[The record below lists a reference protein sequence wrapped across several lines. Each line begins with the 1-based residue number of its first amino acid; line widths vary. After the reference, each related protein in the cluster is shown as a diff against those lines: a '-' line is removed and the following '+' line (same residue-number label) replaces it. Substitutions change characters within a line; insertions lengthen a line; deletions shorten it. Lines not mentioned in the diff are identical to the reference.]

1 MRPVRVGSRYGGTS
15 RRWAPIR
22 PNPWE
27 AALIRIS
34 GRAVSR
40 RAFVRGAVLSVPV
53 LGAAIVAPV
62 ATAEPAECSDPSGMV
77 GNCAAQL
84 PQQFTSTSFS
94 TTAIA
99 GGTNYSILF
108 STRISR
114 GPLVPSGATGYRIR
128 STSVSGT
135 KLDGS
140 PFLLT
145 PGIGEVGPRILGAR
159 SASSLGFALD
169 VPWDPN
175 QAGAFIPLRLRSP
188 IPDRADGNSDVPVHH
203 HDDSGGQRYDARR
216 CGFGDV
222 LPAGTHRLQRL
233 AQLRPRPI
241 GGAVALAA
249 ERDRRG

>member
-1 MRPVRVGSRYGGTS
+1 M
-15 RRWAPIR
+15 
-22 PNPWE
+22 
-27 AALIRIS
+27 
-34 GRAVSR
+34 
-40 RAFVRGAVLSVPV
+40 RGAVLSVPV

-175 QAGAFIPLRLRSP
+175 QLVRSFLYAYEVQFLTGLTGIQTCP
-188 IPDRADGNSDVPVHH
+188 YTTTMTLADNGMTLGGVGSVTFSPPVLT
-203 HDDSGGQRYDARR
+203 DCSA
-216 CGFGDV
+216 
-222 LPAGTHRLQRL
+222 
-233 AQLRPRPI
+233 
-241 GGAVALAA
+241 
-249 ERDRRG
+249 